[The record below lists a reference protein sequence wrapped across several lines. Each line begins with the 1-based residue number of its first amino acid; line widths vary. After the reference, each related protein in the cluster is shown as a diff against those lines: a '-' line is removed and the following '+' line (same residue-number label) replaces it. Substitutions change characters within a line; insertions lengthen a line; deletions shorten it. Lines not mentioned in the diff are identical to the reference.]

1 MKYLSTFLILI
12 FSFSS
17 PILFAQTYTWGGKVV
32 TKKQYDKLLHKFT
45 VDFIKNYV
53 YDSNE
58 YISDKILLAK
68 LKAEQAENGLAI
80 LYDLKNNIIVSESY
94 FSKNGKYYKKD
105 PSLYNKAIEPGSLIL
120 PMSGALIMDNFG
132 VTLSDTV
139 DLEQGKA
146 IINGRVIMDA
156 EQYGKQAAN
165 LLTIISESS
174 NVGIA
179 KMVNKSFKKT
189 NNQYNFQDVINE
201 YVGDTIYKLNE
212 TSDIYQIP
220 FQSFGYGLQL
230 TPNQILNFYKRV
242 AQSDST
248 LFNNLNTLTQVQKAL
263 KEVCTNGTAKT
274 LFRDNKNT
282 FAGKT
287 GTSLVY
293 GKNGYASRQF
303 QSSFIG
309 YDAVESPNYICLV
322 IIKCKPKSPNHFGA
336 SVAGPVFKSIMEN
349 ILKKNRDNENLN
361 PDVIKIEVPKEYQ
374 DELLKNRNHYHH
386 LEDSVSA
393 ISNHDLQSDSSR
405 FSLSNKFY
413 VDGKWQSGYDGGI
426 IGYYMS
432 ACWKN
437 ALPIINKFIE
447 IDRVI
452 GCSSEQIGDN
462 QTIYHYTCVKY
473 IKTRAT
479 FKNGNPVYKTEY
491 IDVYFKK

>member
-1 MKYLSTFLILI
+1 MKYLSTFLIII
-12 FSFSS
+12 FSFST
-17 PILFAQTYTWGGKVV
+17 PNLFAQTYTWGGKVV

-58 YISDKILLAK
+58 YISNKILLAK

-80 LYDLKNNIIVSESY
+80 LYDLKNNVIVSQSA

-132 VTLSDTV
+132 VTLNDTV

-156 EQYGKQAAN
+156 EQHGKQAAN

-179 KMVNKSFKKT
+179 KMVTKSFNKT
-189 NNQYNFQDVINE
+189 NNQYNFQDVIND
-201 YVGDTIYKLNE
+201 YVGDTIYKLHE
-212 TSDIYQIP
+212 TADIYQIP

-248 LFNNLNTLTQVQKAL
+248 LFNNPNTLTQVQTAL

-274 LFRDNKNT
+274 LFRDNQNK

-287 GTSLVY
+287 GTSLVI
-293 GKNGYASRQF
+293 GKNWYASRQF

-349 ILKKNRDNENLN
+349 ILKKIEKM
-361 PDVIKIEVPKEYQ
+361 KI
-374 DELLKNRNHYHH
+374 
-386 LEDSVSA
+386 
-393 ISNHDLQSDSSR
+393 
-405 FSLSNKFY
+405 
-413 VDGKWQSGYDGGI
+413 
-426 IGYYMS
+426 
-432 ACWKN
+432 
-437 ALPIINKFIE
+437 
-447 IDRVI
+447 
-452 GCSSEQIGDN
+452 
-462 QTIYHYTCVKY
+462 
-473 IKTRAT
+473 
-479 FKNGNPVYKTEY
+479 
-491 IDVYFKK
+491 